1 MLSILCLL
9 SLAAPAHAQDADT
22 FELSSAIEAF
32 PTTELDSGWWPEEGP
47 VRVRTVLF
55 AEGLA
60 ALEMAGSSV
69 VDDSGSTTEQQLIP
83 EADGGEL
90 ELNLSII
97 ASLYVSL
104 DVAGYTYED
113 VIHQED
119 VVLDASDVFEP
130 FAFASD
136 GGAELSF
143 PMDPVE
149 LFSVAQDVFPLV
161 EVVVTADL
169 SPTAEVDYQT
179 TVISSEWGDFTAAGQ
194 AVSITDGGSTE
205 LSGSGSLA
213 STLTLLIQGHAEV
226 CITWVDCYGDFNFD
240 FPLDPIDH
248 TEDISFD
255 TVTVTHAVIDTDGPD
270 TADGDDAAATPKES
284 GCATVSTRPDSRL
297 TLTLIF
303 LALISIGR
311 RRDDG

>member
-1 MLSILCLL
+1 MLSVLSLL

-22 FELSSAIEAF
+22 FELSSTIEAF

-55 AEGLA
+55 AEGVA
-60 ALEMAGSSV
+60 ALEMTGSSV
-69 VDDSGSTTEQQLIP
+69 VEESGNTIEQRLTP
-83 EADGGEL
+83 ETDGGGL

-97 ASLYVSL
+97 ASLYLSL

-113 VIHQED
+113 VIHEED

-143 PMDPVE
+143 PMDSVE

-169 SPTAEVDYQT
+169 SPTADVVYET
-179 TVISSEWGDFTAAGQ
+179 TVISSDWGDFTAAGQ
-194 AVSITDGGSTE
+194 AVSITDGGSAE

-255 TVTVTHAVIDTDGPD
+255 TVTVTHAVIDSDSPD
-270 TADGDDAAATPKES
+270 TADGDEAAATPKES
-284 GCATVSTRPDSRL
+284 GCSTISTRPESRL
-297 TLTLIF
+297 CLILVF